1 MKPETKYIITFLNKK
16 GKVKSR
22 VGCNTENTVYYILSN
37 WIFNEYNE
45 YDESSEAIVL
55 NTETR
60 RKKVVPKKIID
71 KN

>member
-37 WIFNEYNE
+37 WCFSE

-60 RKKVVPKKIID
+60 RKKVIPKK
-71 KN
+71 NS

>member
-1 MKPETKYIITFLNKK
+1 MKTETKYIITFLNKK

-22 VGCNTENTVYYILSN
+22 VGCNTENTVYYILNN
-37 WIFNEYNE
+37 WQFNE
-45 YDESSEAIVL
+45 YDEPSVAIVL

-60 RKKVVPKKIID
+60 RKKIVPKEIVD